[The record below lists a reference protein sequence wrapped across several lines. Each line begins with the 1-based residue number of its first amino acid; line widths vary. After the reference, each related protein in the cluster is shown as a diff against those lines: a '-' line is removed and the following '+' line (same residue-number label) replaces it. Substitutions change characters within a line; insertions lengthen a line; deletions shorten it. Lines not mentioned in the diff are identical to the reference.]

1 MSMHRVG
8 LLLAIAGFA
17 TPALA
22 GDPPSPPITDAHR
35 LSEAEVA
42 AILDQ
47 AEARRQAISA
57 PLPRQIEGEIG
68 VGIGTGGYREAFG
81 TAVIPLGQ
89 SGTAIIS
96 FDSVESNRGVWRRR

>member
-1 MSMHRVG
+1 MHRVG

>member
-1 MSMHRVG
+1 MHRVG

-96 FDSVESNRGVWRRR
+96 FDSVDSNRGVRRRR

>member
-1 MSMHRVG
+1 MHRVG

-96 FDSVESNRGVWRRR
+96 FDSVESNRGVRRRR

>member
-1 MSMHRVG
+1 MHRVG

-22 GDPPSPPITDAHR
+22 GDPPYPPITDAHR

-96 FDSVESNRGVWRRR
+96 FDSVESNRGVRRRR

>member
-1 MSMHRVG
+1 MHGVG

-96 FDSVESNRGVWRRR
+96 FDSVESNRGVRRRR

>member
-1 MSMHRVG
+1 MHRVG

-42 AILDQ
+42 AILD
-47 AEARRQAISA
+47 
-57 PLPRQIEGEIG
+57 
-68 VGIGTGGYREAFG
+68 
-81 TAVIPLGQ
+81 
-89 SGTAIIS
+89 
-96 FDSVESNRGVWRRR
+96 

>member
-1 MSMHRVG
+1 MRRFG
-8 LLLAIAGFA
+8 LLLAMMGFA

-47 AEARRQAISA
+47 AEARRQAAPA
-57 PLPRQIEGEIG
+57 PLPRQVEGEIG

>member
-1 MSMHRVG
+1 MHGVG